1 MSTRVETGNSKRA
14 PLLRWAGS
22 KQRLVPKLADYWGSG
37 YSRYVEPFAGSAAL
51 FFHLDPQA
59 ACLNDINTQLIECY
73 ERLAEDPD
81 DLHQRVVSISSDE
94 QAYYQVRAMNPADL
108 SVEDRA
114 ARFIYLNRHCFNGIY
129 RTNQKGDFNVP
140 YGAAGAGGVP
150 SLQRFQECSRTIKRA
165 RLSSQDFD
173 EFIRG
178 TVCAGD
184 FVYLDPPYAVANRR
198 IFRQYDKHSFGLDDV
213 ERLANC
219 LDFIDSV
226 GASFLVSYADS
237 AEIKPLLSRWV
248 SRRISTQRNVAGF
261 AEHRRKAVEVLITNI
276 EG

>member
-1 MSTRVETGNSKRA
+1 MSIRVETGSSKRA

-22 KQRLVPKLADYWGSG
+22 KQRLVPRLADYWGTG

-51 FFHLDPQA
+51 FFHLDPPA

-73 ERLAEDPD
+73 EALAADPG
-81 DLHQRVVSISSDE
+81 DLHERVVSISSDE
-94 QAYYQVRAMNPADL
+94 KVYYEVRALDPAKL

-140 YGAAGAGGVP
+140 YGAIGAGGVP
-150 SLQRFQECSRTIKRA
+150 SLERFEECSRTIKRA
-165 RLSSQDFD
+165 KLSSQDFD

-178 TVCAGD
+178 TVRAGD

-198 IFRQYDKHSFGLDDV
+198 IFRQYDKHSFGLEDV
-213 ERLANC
+213 ERLAEC

-226 GASFLVSYADS
+226 GAKFLVSYAYS
-237 AEIKPLLSRWV
+237 AEIKPLLERWS

-261 AEHRRKAVEVLITNI
+261 AEHRRKAVEVLVTNI
-276 EG
+276 KG